1 MKTKVNWFGLVGGST
16 ILTVVVASFF
26 VPWWSL
32 HIGGFLQ
39 ADVSPLHSNFNLLG
53 NSFAVPLVTALTV
66 VGLLSFVASG
76 VVMLVYSL
84 LPTRSY
90 SKHLLGFAYKKPLFT
105 LILFVITLFAISTII
120 QIILGISFPLT
131 GSANLTIPESL
142 IREAN
147 VSFSVSTGFSWL
159 FGLVVLSAGL
169 CIVAK
174 IYDKKLAGTNTISH
188 EQQKNAEVALPPLPD
203 GNSR

>member
-1 MKTKVNWFGLVGGST
+1 MKTKVNWFGLAGGST
-16 ILTVVVASFF
+16 TLTVVAASFF

-76 VVMLVYSL
+76 VVMLIYSL
-84 LPTRSY
+84 LPTKSY

-105 LILFVITLFAISTII
+105 LILFVITLFAISTIV
-120 QIILGISFPLT
+120 QIVLGISYPLY
-131 GSANLTIPESL
+131 GSVTLTIPESL
-142 IREAN
+142 IHEAN

-174 IYDKKLAGTNTISH
+174 IYDKKIAGTNKISP
-188 EQQKNAEVALPPLPD
+188 EQ
-203 GNSR
+203 